1 MRHYDAVF
9 FVILLAG
16 TLVMAGCEGQPGA
29 GEEGMAMDTTEQ
41 EGMAGM
47 DADTAEQEGMGG
59 MAMGEG
65 YVPDSLSVATLAP
78 LVKGY
83 YEREEVYFIHTEVS
97 DPQVGAML
105 TEMMGPEVVVVPE
118 LAQAPEALRAD
129 IYVFENGVEGQG
141 PFGYQPDV
149 FGSVPGEDDYS
160 PLVSIQLVTWNE
172 GATPRELR
180 SQAEVQNAADQGD
193 ITIEESG
200 TIVNAPVLAWPGK
213 TR

>member
-1 MRHYDAVF
+1 MKHYDTVF
-9 FVILLAG
+9 LTFLFAC
-16 TLVMAGCEGQPGA
+16 TLVMVGCEEQPDTA
-29 GEEGMAMDTTEQ
+29 DDGMAT
-41 EGMAGM
+41 
-47 DADTAEQEGMGG
+47 DTAEQEGMGG
-59 MAMGEG
+59 MDSDMAEREGMGGMSMGEG
-65 YVPDSLSVATLAP
+65 YVPDSLSVAKLAP

-83 YEREEVYFIHTEVS
+83 YDGEEVYFIHTEVS

-105 TEMMGPEVVVVPE
+105 TEMMGPEVVVVPG
-118 LAQAPEALRAD
+118 LAQAPDALRAE

-149 FGSVPGEDDYS
+149 FGSVPGEADYS

-180 SQAEVQNAADQGD
+180 SESEVQNSADQGE
-193 ITIEESG
+193 ITIKNSG